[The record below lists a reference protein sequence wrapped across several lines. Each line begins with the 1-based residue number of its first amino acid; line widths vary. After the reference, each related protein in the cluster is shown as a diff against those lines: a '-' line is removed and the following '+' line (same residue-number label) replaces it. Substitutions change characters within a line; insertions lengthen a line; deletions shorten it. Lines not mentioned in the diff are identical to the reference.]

1 MVVLQYTWQYSFQSA
16 GLSAL
21 GQQSPPS
28 NWQAAIFR
36 LSSQYPSPA
45 APGPSVGQ
53 DPGFGPG
60 PGGGEGAGPGAGG
73 ALTPSQAF
81 GAAIK

>member
-1 MVVLQYTWQYSFQSA
+1 MVVFKYTWQYSFQSA

-28 NWQAAIFR
+28 NLQAALFR

-45 APGPSVGQ
+45 APGWSVGQ
-53 DPGFGPG
+53 DPGFG

>member
-28 NWQAAIFR
+28 NLQAAIFR

-45 APGPSVGQ
+45 APGWSVGQ
-53 DPGFGPG
+53 DPGFG